1 MKDTM
6 FGPNTRKELTYEGP
20 GDALQN
26 PDCEPSFGL
35 VESFVLLNGETRN
48 KRWLNFAKQAANQ
61 FSTWVLSYNFKF
73 PASSY

>member
-1 MKDTM
+1 MKDIM
-6 FGPNTRKELTYEGP
+6 FCPSTRKELTDEGP

-48 KRWLNFAKQAANQ
+48 KRWLNFAEQAANQ
-61 FSTWVLSYNFKF
+61 FSTRVLSYNFKF